1 MTHSSNDIS
10 IADTRRQLLSLS
22 ACVGV
27 VLIVIVTIASYG
39 MHRLGTAVARNEVAI
54 DALGEMA
61 DAARVAQV
69 TFKTQVQEWKNT
81 LLRGHESHD
90 FKFYHGAFLV
100 RRGQVQAEL
109 GALAS
114 KARALGFPAAEIDAL
129 KKLHSELDVA
139 YDDALASFRA
149 DDPLSIRTVDQKVRG
164 RDRPV
169 NEAFDALVSRVK
181 GFSDE
186 KRAGLR
192 AEIAGIASSMSLVL
206 WAVLAIGFVVL
217 FLAAFVAVRTIR
229 KY

>member
-1 MTHSSNDIS
+1 MTHSSNDS
-10 IADTRRQLLSLS
+10 SVADTRRQLLSLS

-39 MHRLGTAVARNEVAI
+39 MHRLGTAVARNEAAI

-81 LLRGHESHD
+81 LLRGHNADD
-90 FKFYHGAFLV
+90 FKFYHGAFMT

-114 KARALGFPAAEIDAL
+114 KAGALGFPASEIDAL
-129 KKLHSELDVA
+129 KTLHSELDKA

-149 DDPLSIRTVDQKVRG
+149 DDPLSIRIVDQKVRG

-169 NEAFDALVSRVK
+169 NEAFDVLVSRVK
-181 GFSDE
+181 AFSDE

-192 AEIAGIASSMSLVL
+192 AEIAGIASSMSLLL

-217 FLAAFVAVRTIR
+217 FLAAFVAIRAIR